1 MAKIL
6 IVDDEPAIRRA
17 LALALGGD
25 GHTITEAGSKPA
37 ALERL
42 HEHRFDLVV
51 TDLFIPT
58 EADGL
63 EILKTC
69 KSRQPEA
76 MMIMITAHGSIERAV
91 EAVKAGA
98 DDFLA
103 KGFTMEELK
112 LRLEKLLE
120 QKRLREENR
129 RMAEN
134 YHRLQHE
141 IEGRYRFEQIIGNS
155 KAIRELLALLAR
167 VVDDRDTT
175 VLLQGESGTGKE
187 LVARAIHYNGPRN
200 DKPFVIVNCAA
211 LPEHLLESELFGYEK
226 GAFTGA
232 LRDKPGKFEAAEGGT
247 VFLDEIG
254 DISPKVQVE
263 LLRFTQD
270 HTFERVGGNQPI
282 TVDVRII
289 AATNKRLEEEVKQG
303 RFRAD
308 LFYRLNVIP
317 IYVPPLRER
326 REDIPLLA
334 NHFVEKFRREK
345 KREIRFAPE
354 TLARLEKHIWPG
366 NVRELENLLERLV
379 VTAPQ
384 PTILP
389 TDLPP
394 EIFGHSE
401 KEAFDAAM
409 GQQSLQEAC
418 EEFEKLFLLR
428 HLEKHHWNI
437 TEVAQALGERRDTL
451 SRKIKRY
458 GLKNGLVE

>member
-6 IVDDEPAIRRA
+6 VVDDELSIRKA
-17 LALALGGD
+17 LTFSLSDD
-25 GHTITEAGSKPA
+25 GYSVTEADSKSS

-42 HEHRFDLVV
+42 REQNFDLVI
-51 TDLFIPT
+51 TDLFLPIET
-58 EADGL
+58 DGL
-63 EILKTC
+63 EILQTC
-69 KSRQPEA
+69 KAGQPET
-76 MMIMITAHGSIERAV
+76 MVIIMTAHSSIERAV

-98 DDFLA
+98 DDFIA
-103 KGFTMEELK
+103 KGFVMEELK
-112 LRLEKLLE
+112 LRLGKLLE

-129 RMAEN
+129 RLAEN
-134 YHRLQHE
+134 YNHLRQE
-141 IEGRYRFEQIIGNS
+141 IESRYRFEQIIGNS
-155 KAIRELLALLAR
+155 KAVRDLLQLLSR
-167 VVDDRDTT
+167 IVDDRDTT

-187 LVARAIHYNGPRN
+187 LVARAIHYNGPRQ

-232 LRDKPGKFEAAEGGT
+232 LRDKPGKFEIAEGGT

-270 HTFERVGGNQPI
+270 RTFERVGGNQPI

-289 AATNKRLEEEVKQG
+289 AATNKQLDEEVKQN

-317 IYVPPLRER
+317 VFVPPLRER
-326 REDIPLLA
+326 KEDVPLLI

-345 KREIRFAPE
+345 NRDIRFSPE
-354 TLARLEKHIWPG
+354 ALLRLEKHHWPG
-366 NVRELENLLERLV
+366 NVRELENLIERLV

-384 PTILP
+384 ATILP

-401 KEAFDAAM
+401 KEAFDSALS
-409 GQQSLQEAC
+409 QHSLQEAC

-437 TEVAQALGERRDTL
+437 TEVAQALRERRDTL

-458 GLKNGLVE
+458 GLKAE